1 MQSEKKKN
9 RTLSSKNGAKGRIMT
24 FLGKKMKGYERSYNY
39 DWIVGDFL
47 G

>member
-24 FLGKKMKGYERSYNY
+24 FLGKKWKDMKGF
-39 DWIVGDFL
+39 IIMIGL
-47 G
+47 